1 MLKRKFDEPFLKIL
15 TLFTIWRLA
24 LFVVLFVS
32 IKYLSLQANFLGG
45 GLTYYLQNPY
55 LWSFINFDGEHFL
68 AIAQRGYRD
77 LEYFFFPLY
86 PLFVKIFSGL
96 IGDQIVTHAI
106 TGLLISNVAFIASLI
121 GLFKL
126 IKLDFKEN
134 IAFITIILLLS
145 FPTSFYFAAYYSES
159 LFLALCVWSFYFAR
173 CKNWW
178 LSGLLGMLATATR
191 LVGIGLFPA
200 LLYEA
205 YIQYRRKE
213 ISLIKILPG
222 ILLIPVGLIAYTFY
236 LYQTTGNP
244 LEFFT
249 NVGIYGQQR
258 STDLILLPQVLY
270 RYVFKIL
277 PIINYNYFPVVIST
291 WLEFISGVLFA
302 IFVFLAFIKTRTSYA
317 IFSLI
322 AYIMPTLSG
331 SFSSMSRYVLVI
343 FPAFIVYALYYNKAD
358 KRIKTIILLTQ
369 TTILLIAAAL
379 FLRGYWIA

>member
-191 LVGIGLFPA
+191 LVGIGLLPA

-205 YIQYRRKE
+205 YVQYRKKE
-213 ISLIKILPG
+213 ISLIKILPV

-331 SFSSMSRYVLVI
+331 SFSSMSRYVLVL

-358 KRIKTIILLTQ
+358 KRLRTVILTAQIILLAIT
-369 TTILLIAAAL
+369 AAL